1 MIVGFQISV
10 GLPRQEAS
18 CIDPKLRA
26 EPGGTATGKWRRVPS
41 YQELP
46 LAAHTSH
53 PQPHLEPSHTTENVV
68 SSLTWEVCNGVTQW
82 RGDPHHRV
90 EAGQLAISI
99 SLCPCLSIFV
109 ALSYLCAL
117 TPSPTFYVL
126 DALLPTPEHPPP
138 YYPTL
143 QRHAQPV
150 PPPPPAMRTP
160 AGRACARTT
169 SFQGCHGRESSLT
182 GRPGPGRHCDSTVKR
197 DSFQKIVLKPCYM
210 SVRADKTVL
219 VFSFFIFS
227 ISSSLTSH
235 KRRMIIF
242 PTWRHKPPG
251 QHWKDTS

>member
-1 MIVGFQISV
+1 MLYWREETGGPVCHVIVGFQISV

-99 SLCPCLSIFV
+99 SLCPCLS
-109 ALSYLCAL
+109 LLL
-117 TPSPTFYVL
+117 SPTSVPS
-126 DALLPTPEHPPP
+126 LLLQLSMFLMPSYPPLNIHRPTTQPYRDTLSQCPPHP
-138 YYPTL
+138 L
-143 QRHAQPV
+143 
-150 PPPPPAMRTP
+150 
-160 AGRACARTT
+160 
-169 SFQGCHGRESSLT
+169 
-182 GRPGPGRHCDSTVKR
+182 
-197 DSFQKIVLKPCYM
+197 
-210 SVRADKTVL
+210 
-219 VFSFFIFS
+219 
-227 ISSSLTSH
+227 
-235 KRRMIIF
+235 
-242 PTWRHKPPG
+242 
-251 QHWKDTS
+251 